1 MHVMQLC
8 WYLKDIGR
16 LEKGNRMNSALE
28 IKSTVRM
35 MQNELAQWGKW
46 ARSAERNPS
55 ELICKSP
62 SLGLMRLKEGEKSY
76 GVKVMLDDDAL
87 VAIDHLVMQLKLSR
101 PDLYQWIEFHYL
113 KGYPV
118 AVLAQ
123 KTAVDR
129 RNIDKYL
136 LAAETWL
143 DCRLEAICENV

>member
-1 MHVMQLC
+1 MGAVVEV
-8 WYLKDIGR
+8 KP
-16 LEKGNRMNSALE
+16 
-28 IKSTVRM
+28 TVRM

-46 ARSAERNPS
+46 ARHASYNPS
-55 ELICKSP
+55 ELTYTSP
-62 SLGLMRLKEGEKSY
+62 TYGLMRLKEGVKSS
-76 GVKVMLDDDAL
+76 GVQVVLDDDAL

-123 KTAVDR
+123 HTAVAR
-129 RNIDKYL
+129 YKIDGYL

-143 DCRLEAICENV
+143 DCRLEAICQIDQ

>member
-1 MHVMQLC
+1 
-8 WYLKDIGR
+8 
-16 LEKGNRMNSALE
+16 MNVALE
-28 IKSTVRM
+28 VKSTVRM

-46 ARSAERNPS
+46 ARKAERNPS
-55 ELICKSP
+55 ELGYKSP
-62 SLGLMRLKEGEKSY
+62 TLGLMRLKEGEKSH
-76 GVKVMLDDDAL
+76 GIKVMLDDDAL

-101 PDLYQWIEFHYL
+101 PDLYQWIDFHYL

-123 KTAVDR
+123 HTAVDR

-143 DCRLEAICENV
+143 DCRLEAICTNV